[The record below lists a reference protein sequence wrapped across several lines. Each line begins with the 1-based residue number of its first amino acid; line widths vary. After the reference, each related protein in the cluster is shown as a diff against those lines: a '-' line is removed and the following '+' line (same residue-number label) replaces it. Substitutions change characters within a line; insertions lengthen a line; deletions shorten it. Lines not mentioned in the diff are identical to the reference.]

1 MLLHSTDENLA
12 TCLYCGK
19 KYKPRASDRGKF
31 CCREHHVLWRQRQ
44 IPDSWRAIHAWM
56 KQYQVTRGLPPLI
69 EEMLGVGGIM
79 SKGGILHAIRKLR
92 ERGFMKIEGDPAT
105 KRRYR
110 AQGVLPRKEV
120 IGERNVG

>member
-1 MLLHSTDENLA
+1 
-12 TCLYCGK
+12 
-19 KYKPRASDRGKF
+19 
-31 CCREHHVLWRQRQ
+31 
-44 IPDSWRAIHAWM
+44 M